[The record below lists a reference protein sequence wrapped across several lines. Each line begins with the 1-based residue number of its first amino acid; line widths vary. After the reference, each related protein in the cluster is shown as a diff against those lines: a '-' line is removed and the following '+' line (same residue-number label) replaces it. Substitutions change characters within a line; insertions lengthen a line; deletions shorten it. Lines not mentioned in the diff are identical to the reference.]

1 MSSTPE
7 VLEEAKSQDGSNDG
21 SEVESEVS
29 ATSVDSQPPVE
40 SVDEGSQEKK
50 NIKTVPPPL
59 SELQPSGVI
68 AAVVSE
74 GAADETT
81 DTDTDEDDDD
91 MYQKLEADINSSL
104 LSEKH
109 PGVTQSSYSEILTL
123 TKVIRND
130 KGEIIDDLH
139 KTYPFVTKYE
149 RAKIIGVRTKQLN
162 HGADPFIEVPP
173 DMIDGYSIALK
184 EMEAKKLPFIISRPL
199 PNGASEYWRLSDL
212 EMVHF

>member
-1 MSSTPE
+1 M
-7 VLEEAKSQDGSNDG
+7 LK
-21 SEVESEVS
+21 
-29 ATSVDSQPPVE
+29 
-40 SVDEGSQEKK
+40 
-50 NIKTVPPPL
+50 
-59 SELQPSGVI
+59 
-68 AAVVSE
+68 
-74 GAADETT
+74 
-81 DTDTDEDDDD
+81 
-91 MYQKLEADINSSL
+91 
-104 LSEKH
+104 EKH
-109 PGVTQSSYSEILTL
+109 PGITQSSYAEILTL